1 MSTNTNTKI
10 NLGKYKNMFGEPGKG
25 AHSYRFWNIAVVD
38 TLLTILA
45 GLILSWITGMT
56 RVHSIITMFFLG
68 IISHRLF
75 CVRTTVDKLLFPKG

>member
-1 MSTNTNTKI
+1 MTTNTNTKT
-10 NLGKYKNMFGEPGKG
+10 NLCKYKNMFGEPGKG

-56 RVHSIITMFFLG
+56 RVHSIITMFVLG
-68 IISHRLF
+68 IIAHRLF

>member
-1 MSTNTNTKI
+1 
-10 NLGKYKNMFGEPGKG
+10 MFGEPGKG

-38 TLLTILA
+38 VILTILA

-56 RVHSIITMFFLG
+56 RVHSIITMFVLG
-68 IISHRLF
+68 IIAHRLF